1 MDMIQSTGAPAAIG
15 PYSQAV
21 DTGSTVYL
29 SGQIGQDPASGQIV
43 TGFKAQTIQAL
54 ENLKAVL
61 AAAGMTLDN
70 MAQVDVFVTDMRN
83 FEDFNAIYSTYFPA
97 YKPARLFVEVR
108 GLCPG
113 AEVEIRGIA
122 PPPGGHGRAAW
133 TLALFWLI
141 KILFNLRNPMQDIPC
156 PVWIIFAISAS
167 SPISTTASPPL
178 PTASLS

>member
-54 ENLKAVL
+54 
-61 AAAGMTLDN
+61 DH

-122 PPPGGHGRAAW
+122 CR
-133 TLALFWLI
+133 
-141 KILFNLRNPMQDIPC
+141 R
-156 PVWIIFAISAS
+156 
-167 SPISTTASPPL
+167 
-178 PTASLS
+178 

>member
-29 SGQIGQDPASGQIV
+29 SGQIGQDPASGQLV

-61 AAAGMTLDN
+61 AA
-70 MAQVDVFVTDMRN
+70 AQVDVFVTDMRN

-122 PPPGGHGRAAW
+122 CR
-133 TLALFWLI
+133 
-141 KILFNLRNPMQDIPC
+141 R
-156 PVWIIFAISAS
+156 
-167 SPISTTASPPL
+167 
-178 PTASLS
+178 